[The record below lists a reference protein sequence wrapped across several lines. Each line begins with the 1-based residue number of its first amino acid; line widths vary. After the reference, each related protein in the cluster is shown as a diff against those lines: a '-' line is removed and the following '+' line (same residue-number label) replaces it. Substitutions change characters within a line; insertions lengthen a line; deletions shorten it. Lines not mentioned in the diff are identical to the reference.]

1 MISESAATAFFAS
14 GCAPR
19 VNGGAAA
26 LLGTLM
32 RHTRAAASLARSL
45 QDKRGRSVRS
55 FAAAAAAAA
64 AANCSFLRLST
75 AAGPAARLR
84 EPFPASER

>member
-55 FAAAAAAAA
+55 FAAAAAAG

>member
-64 AANCSFLRLST
+64 NCSFLRLST